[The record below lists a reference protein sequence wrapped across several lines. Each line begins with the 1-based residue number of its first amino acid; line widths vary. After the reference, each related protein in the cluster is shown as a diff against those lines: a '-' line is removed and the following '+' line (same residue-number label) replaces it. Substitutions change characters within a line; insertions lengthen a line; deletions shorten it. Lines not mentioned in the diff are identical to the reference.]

1 MFSLEEILEVLDGKI
16 IQGQINSKIKG
27 ISIDSRTIKAG
38 ELFIAIKG
46 KTFDGHDFVNEAIRK
61 KSIGAIVSKIRKGRY
76 PKKYNLIYVKDTN
89 KTLGP
94 IAKLHRSKFHI
105 PIIAITGSCGK
116 TTVKDMI
123 SAVLKTKYNVLK
135 TKGNENNQI
144 GTALTLLKLN
154 KRHRVAVLEFG
165 TNHFGEIRYLS
176 EITQPTLG
184 IFTNIGPAHLE
195 SFNNLSAIFREKFNL
210 AKYLITTDG
219 KLIYNNDDRFL
230 RKIRFKKGNSKI
242 YTFGKLEKSDFMVAS
257 VNISQSGMQFIINDK
272 FKIKLPTLV
281 EHNIYN
287 ALAAITCGR
296 IFNISFR
303 AIKDTLSRF
312 KFPLMRMNIERIK
325 KVCIIDDTYSSNPLS
340 LENALKTVSSY
351 ESIGRK
357 ILVLADMLE
366 LGRISQRTHFALGKK
381 IAKRDIDILITVGRL
396 SHFFSKG
403 VKSITNTKI
412 KTWDFISRRKAID
425 KLLNLVKPYD
435 IILVKGSRSMQ
446 MEEVADA
453 LRKFLI
459 KIKKDNS

>member
-1 MFSLEEILEVLDGKI
+1 
-16 IQGQINSKIKG
+16 
-27 ISIDSRTIKAG
+27 
-38 ELFIAIKG
+38 
-46 KTFDGHDFVNEAIRK
+46 
-61 KSIGAIVSKIRKGRY
+61 
-76 PKKYNLIYVKDTN
+76 
-89 KTLGP
+89 
-94 IAKLHRSKFHI
+94 
-105 PIIAITGSCGK
+105 
-116 TTVKDMI
+116 
-123 SAVLKTKYNVLK
+123 
-135 TKGNENNQI
+135 
-144 GTALTLLKLN
+144 
-154 KRHRVAVLEFG
+154 
-165 TNHFGEIRYLS
+165 
-176 EITQPTLG
+176 
-184 IFTNIGPAHLE
+184 
-195 SFNNLSAIFREKFNL
+195 
-210 AKYLITTDG
+210 
-219 KLIYNNDDRFL
+219 
-230 RKIRFKKGNSKI
+230 
-242 YTFGKLEKSDFMVAS
+242 
-257 VNISQSGMQFIINDK
+257 
-272 FKIKLPTLV
+272 
-281 EHNIYN
+281 
-287 ALAAITCGR
+287 
-296 IFNISFR
+296 
-303 AIKDTLSRF
+303 
-312 KFPLMRMNIERIK
+312 MNIERIK